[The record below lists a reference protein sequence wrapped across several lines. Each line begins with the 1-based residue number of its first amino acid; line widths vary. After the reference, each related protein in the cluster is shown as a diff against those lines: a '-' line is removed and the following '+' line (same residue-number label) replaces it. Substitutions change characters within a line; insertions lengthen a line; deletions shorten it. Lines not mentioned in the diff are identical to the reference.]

1 MKKLAC
7 CLSALALFVTPAWAD
22 DDDEDE
28 KAGPDPRPFV
38 SIDAEHIENKTDQPN
53 ANFKSLVDRLNNA
66 LTETGLWRV
75 MDMKDMADAIK
86 KNDQLALA
94 ANAKKIDD
102 FETPGWM
109 VKMSVT
115 MYGVASAQS
124 QNALMGN
131 VTSHEQGK
139 VELILRVID
148 QKGETLKSKN
158 ISAQSYGNAS
168 VAANLKEQVL
178 QDANKKACDLI
189 VAALIEMTPFYIAD
203 VEDGLVNV
211 DIGKPTVQV
220 GQVLR
225 VMKQGKGKK
234 SRRTGRVTKSEKEV
248 ARLQVVSATDEMCQ
262 AKVLGGEIKPGDDE
276 DDPYRKYVVR
286 FSDPDQDRM
295 NTPPPPPPQ
304 ASAVAAAARSQDVAQ
319 QCLVPPIEVRR
330 GGGMNGRLRD
340 DGGVCR
346 DDGRGRMFR
355 HGPMITQERENDKT
369 TVRTKSCFR

>member
-7 CLSALALFVTPAWAD
+7 CLSALSLFVSPAWAD

-158 ISAQSYGNAS
+158 ISAQSFGNAS

-295 NTPPPPPPQ
+295 NTPPPLPPQ
-304 ASAVAAAARSQDVAQ
+304 ASAVEAAA
-319 QCLVPPIEVRR
+319 P
-330 GGGMNGRLRD
+330 
-340 DGGVCR
+340 
-346 DDGRGRMFR
+346 F
-355 HGPMITQERENDKT
+355 
-369 TVRTKSCFR
+369 

>member
-1 MKKLAC
+1 MKKLTC
-7 CLSALALFVTPAWAD
+7 FLSALALFVSPAWAG

-28 KAGPDPRPFV
+28 APGPDPRPFV
-38 SIDAEHIENKTDQPN
+38 SIDAEHIENKTDQPG

-94 ANAKKIDD
+94 ANDKKPDD

-109 VKMSVT
+109 LKMSVT
-115 MYGVASAQS
+115 MYGVASAMS

-148 QKGETLKSKN
+148 QKDETLKSKN

-168 VAANLKEQVL
+168 TTANLKEQVL
-178 QDANKKACDLI
+178 QDANKKACNLI
-189 VAALIEMTPFYIAD
+189 VAALIEMTPFYISD
-203 VEDGLVNV
+203 IEDGVVNL

-220 GQVLR
+220 GQVMR
-225 VMKQGKGKK
+225 VMRQGKGKK
-234 SRRTGRVTKSEKEV
+234 SKRTGKILRTEKEV
-248 ARLQVVSATDEMCQ
+248 ARIQVISATDEMSQ

-276 DDPYRKYVVR
+276 DDPYKKYVVR
-286 FSDPDQDRM
+286 FADPDQNRM
-295 NTPPPPPPQ
+295 NTPPPPPP
-304 ASAVAAAARSQDVAQ
+304 AATDAA
-319 QCLVPPIEVRR
+319 P
-330 GGGMNGRLRD
+330 
-340 DGGVCR
+340 
-346 DDGRGRMFR
+346 F
-355 HGPMITQERENDKT
+355 
-369 TVRTKSCFR
+369 

>member
-1 MKKLAC
+1 MKKLTC
-7 CLSALALFVTPAWAD
+7 FLSALALFVSPAWAG

-28 KAGPDPRPFV
+28 FPGPDPRPFV
-38 SIDAEHIENKTDQPN
+38 SIDAEHIENKTDQPG

-94 ANAKKIDD
+94 ANDKKLDD

-109 VKMSVT
+109 IKMSVT
-115 MYGVASAQS
+115 MYGVASAMS

-168 VAANLKEQVL
+168 TAANLKEQVL
-178 QDANKKACDLI
+178 QDANKKACNLI
-189 VAALIEMTPFYIAD
+189 VAALIEMTPFYISD
-203 VEDGLVNV
+203 IEDGVVNL

-220 GQVLR
+220 GQVMR
-225 VMKQGKGKK
+225 VMRQGKGKK
-234 SRRTGRVTKSEKEV
+234 SKRTGKILRTEKEV
-248 ARLQVVSATDEMCQ
+248 ARIQVISATDEMSQ

-276 DDPYRKYVVR
+276 DDPYKKYVVR
-286 FSDPDQDRM
+286 FADPDQNRM
-295 NTPPPPPPQ
+295 NTPPPPPP
-304 ASAVAAAARSQDVAQ
+304 AATDAA
-319 QCLVPPIEVRR
+319 P
-330 GGGMNGRLRD
+330 
-340 DGGVCR
+340 
-346 DDGRGRMFR
+346 F
-355 HGPMITQERENDKT
+355 
-369 TVRTKSCFR
+369 

>member
-1 MKKLAC
+1 MKKLTC
-7 CLSALALFVTPAWAD
+7 FLSALALFVSPAWAG

-28 KAGPDPRPFV
+28 APGPDPRPFV
-38 SIDAEHIENKTDQPN
+38 SIDAEHIENKTDQPG

-94 ANAKKIDD
+94 ANDKKLDD

-109 VKMSVT
+109 IKMSVT
-115 MYGVASAQS
+115 MYGVASAMS

-168 VAANLKEQVL
+168 TTANLKEQVL
-178 QDANKKACDLI
+178 QDANKKACNLI
-189 VAALIEMTPFYIAD
+189 VAALIEMTPFYISD
-203 VEDGLVNV
+203 IEDGVVNL

-220 GQVLR
+220 GQVMR
-225 VMKQGKGKK
+225 VMRQGKGKK
-234 SRRTGRVTKSEKEV
+234 SKRTGKILRTEKEV
-248 ARLQVVSATDEMCQ
+248 ARIQVISATDEMSQ

-276 DDPYRKYVVR
+276 DDPYKKYVVR
-286 FSDPDQDRM
+286 FADPDQNRM
-295 NTPPPPPPQ
+295 NTPPPPPP
-304 ASAVAAAARSQDVAQ
+304 AATDAA
-319 QCLVPPIEVRR
+319 P
-330 GGGMNGRLRD
+330 
-340 DGGVCR
+340 
-346 DDGRGRMFR
+346 F
-355 HGPMITQERENDKT
+355 
-369 TVRTKSCFR
+369 

>member
-1 MKKLAC
+1 MKKLTC
-7 CLSALALFVTPAWAD
+7 FLSALALFVSPAWAG

-28 KAGPDPRPFV
+28 APGPDPRPFV
-38 SIDAEHIENKTDQPN
+38 SIDAEHIENKTDQPG

-94 ANAKKIDD
+94 ANDKKLDD

-109 VKMSVT
+109 IKMSVT
-115 MYGVASAQS
+115 MYGVASAMS

-168 VAANLKEQVL
+168 TAANLKEQVL
-178 QDANKKACDLI
+178 QDANKKACNLI
-189 VAALIEMTPFYIAD
+189 VAALIEMTPFYISD
-203 VEDGLVNV
+203 IEDGVVNL

-220 GQVLR
+220 GQVMR
-225 VMKQGKGKK
+225 VMRQGKSKK
-234 SRRTGRVTKSEKEV
+234 SKRTGKILRTEKEV
-248 ARLQVVSATDEMCQ
+248 ARIQVISATDEMSQ

-276 DDPYRKYVVR
+276 DDPYKKYVVR
-286 FSDPDQDRM
+286 FADPDQNRM
-295 NTPPPPPPQ
+295 NTPPPPPPT
-304 ASAVAAAARSQDVAQ
+304 ATDAA
-319 QCLVPPIEVRR
+319 P
-330 GGGMNGRLRD
+330 
-340 DGGVCR
+340 
-346 DDGRGRMFR
+346 F
-355 HGPMITQERENDKT
+355 
-369 TVRTKSCFR
+369 